1 MNNAKLVSEYSSF
14 FNETTEAQFIK
25 KNTTYGKMEQRIKIP
40 KSNRVKVNFSW
51 ICKVVAIY
59 E

>member
-25 KNTTYGKMEQRIKIP
+25 KKTQRTEKWNNAS
-40 KSNRVKVNFSW
+40 KYQNLT
-51 ICKVVAIY
+51 A
-59 E
+59 